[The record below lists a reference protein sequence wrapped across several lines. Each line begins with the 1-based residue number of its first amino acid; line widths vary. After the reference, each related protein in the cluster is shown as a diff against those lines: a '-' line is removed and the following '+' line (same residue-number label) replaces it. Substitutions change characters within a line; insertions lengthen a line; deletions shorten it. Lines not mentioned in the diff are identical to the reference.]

1 MGLSERKV
9 KQRIG
14 ADPRNLSWAGNTD
27 RFSYKHL
34 SNLGWSGSG
43 LGSGGD
49 GNPNHI
55 AVARKVDNGGI
66 GMGRARKEGED
77 NAAGAGQA
85 GRGLEDVLR
94 RLASATNSPSA
105 SPSPAPESPVAEGE
119 EKKEVKLRNKVASR
133 QRHLLSKKMA
143 SQSPAALAE
152 ILGVPV
158 SSLPTSPAPSSPSLP
173 ATPALATPPVDADA
187 KPSESSRDSEET
199 TTTSTLSVADYFR
212 KKMRE
217 KLAQRQAAMAGQE
230 MPELAAD
237 SLARVKEEK
246 KVPIGGAGWEGV
258 KVKFEDADNNVLLA
272 DLGGD
277 VQPEAGPSSPTVLSV
292 KAEPELDEKAAKRA
306 RKEAKRLSKLAKE
319 ASKSSIE
326 IVDVK
331 PDIESIIANE
341 TAGDS
346 VKAEKKSKKEKKEKR
361 DKKSSPEVEAGVTS
375 ADDKATRKEKK
386 KRKRAEEED
395 AAKDNTTGTKAR
407 KVKKERSSE

>member
-1 MGLSERKV
+1 MSQAELDYVDIGLTTS
-9 KQRIG
+9 I
-14 ADPRNLSWAGNTD
+14 S
-27 RFSYKHL
+27 
-34 SNLGWSGSG
+34 
-43 LGSGGD
+43 
-49 GNPNHI
+49 
-55 AVARKVDNGGI
+55 
-66 GMGRARKEGED
+66 
-77 NAAGAGQA
+77 
-85 GRGLEDVLR
+85 
-94 RLASATNSPSA
+94 
-105 SPSPAPESPVAEGE
+105 
-119 EKKEVKLRNKVASR
+119 SR

-258 KVKFEDADNNVLLA
+258 KVKFEDADNNVPLA

-319 ASKSSIE
+319 ASESSIE

-331 PDIESIIANE
+331 PDIESIVANE

-361 DKKSSPEVEAGVTS
+361 GKKSSSEVEAGAAEDT
-375 ADDKATRKEKK
+375 AARKEKK
-386 KRKRAEEED
+386 KRKRAEEEE
-395 AAKDNTTGTKAR
+395 AAKDSTTGTKER